1 MGNKRLINNLII
13 FLILMVMVGCCSGQ
27 PIVTIPKAIVPTT
40 AHQFMVWDG
49 STFKLKELVGFTVT
63 STQMTI
69 PSSTDGSISNEG
81 LLGVGAGSGT
91 SSVLLTNTSTGT
103 GVTINASS
111 PLNITE
117 STSSNGGSITLSVA
131 VADPSASN
139 EGQLSLTGNMFESGA
154 TLNSN
159 TSGSSIIKIVGRAGV
174 GINRNVDTLFLTNT
188 ANIILLTN
196 HVAVTS
202 SNTTMVTV
210 FGSVIECEE
219 GEDKE
224 FTIYIHYTTGTTSQG
239 LQFRINNTGSGT
251 FWYDYNF
258 PITGSRVTG
267 SIYNAN
273 TTITIPSSESG
284 TNIAVIR
291 GISKSAGVGL
301 GIFELNLQISAED
314 GSSTVSVLTTGATR
328 R

>member
-1 MGNKRLINNLII
+1 MGNKRLINYLLIL
-13 FLILMVMVGCCSGQ
+13 LILMVMVGCCSGQ
-27 PIVTIPKAIVPTT
+27 PIVTIPKAAVPTT

-63 STQMTI
+63 STQMSI
-69 PSSTDGSISNEG
+69 PSSVDGSISNEG
-81 LLGVGAGSGT
+81 LLGVGAGTGT

-103 GVTINASS
+103 GVTINANA
-111 PLNITE
+111 PATITE
-117 STSSNGGSITLSVA
+117 STSSNGGSITIGVTEVDGSI
-131 VADPSASN
+131 SN
-139 EGQLSLTGNMFESGA
+139 EGSLSLTGNMGVSGI

-159 TSGSSIIKIVGRAGV
+159 TSGSQIIKIQGRG
-174 GINRNVDTLFLTNT
+174 GINVNRNLDTIYLTNG
-188 ANIILLTN
+188 ANVIVLSN
-196 HVAVTS
+196 HLAVTS
-202 SNTTMVTV
+202 SNTTMVQVSGTT
-210 FGSVIECEE
+210 IESEE
-219 GEDKE
+219 SEVKE
-224 FTIYIHYTTGTTSQG
+224 FTIYLHYTTGATSQG
-239 LQFRINNTGSGT
+239 LQFRINSTGTGNY
-251 FWYDYNF
+251 WYDYNF
-258 PITGSRVTG
+258 PITGDRITG

-314 GSSTVSVLTTGATR
+314 GSSTISVLTTGATR